1 MQYFIYTNT
10 DTGLLESTLNH
21 NSALYT
27 VSWHV
32 PDSTLADITIVYAH
46 ADPIQNLWQDLT
58 RQGISGAVTAPAAR
72 DRLTHVLLE
81 FERAKQLPNCSIMWS
96 NNFTSSAHVCVS
108 LGLSK
113 DPQQQQTQLHHNI
126 TNTEELEPLLRAVLA
141 DELVQ
146 YART

>member
-21 NSALYT
+21 NSATYT

-32 PDSTLADITIVYAH
+32 PDTTTADLTIVYAH
-46 ADPIQNLWQDLT
+46 PDPIQNLWQDLT
-58 RQGISGAVTAPAAR
+58 RAGISGAVTAPAAR
-72 DRLTHVLLE
+72 DRLTHVLQE
-81 FERAKQLPNCSIMWS
+81 FERAKSLPNRTIMWS
-96 NNFTSSAHVCVS
+96 NNFTSSSHVCGS
-108 LGLSK
+108 LGLTK
-113 DPQQQQTQLHHNI
+113 DPQLAQTQLHHNI

-141 DELVQ
+141 DQLEQ